1 MRISP
6 IEATFFDTSQ
16 PANRLPLGEFALI
29 GDCRTAALVSRQG
42 SIDWLCLPNFSESSV
57 FAALLDLN
65 GGHFAIHPTTPFRS
79 ARRYAGHTPVL
90 ETKFS
95 TAEGCVRL
103 RDAMTIMDG
112 VSQLRP
118 MREIIRIVEGSEG
131 EVPMDVE
138 IDVRPEY
145 GKSQPRL
152 RRHGDLGWAILF
164 GNQIIIV
171 QSDVPLEAD
180 GTVLRGR
187 FRSVPGSVWRF
198 SLAYTDGE
206 TAIFPPLREAGRR
219 VEETIEWWSNW
230 SRTCRY
236 HGPHRDAVL
245 RSALTL
251 KLMIHALSG
260 AVVAAPTTSLP
271 ETIGRDDTYDYRYCW
286 LRDAGFTIDALT
298 SLGFHEDAADYLTW
312 LLHSTRLSWPK
323 LRVLYDVYGR
333 DASTENHLSHLS
345 GYCQSR
351 PVRTG
356 NQAGGQLQ
364 LDAYG
369 HVVLAAERYVSGGGK
384 LGSAETHMLRG
395 LGKTVCREWKK
406 PDNGIWEIR
415 GEKRHYTFSKLM
427 CWVALDRLLKLH
439 REGHMSLGSLKD
451 KFTDA
456 RDSIADAIDT
466 HGFHAE
472 LKSYVADFDSN
483 YLDASLLLIPV
494 LGFREASDPRV
505 TGTFE
510 RIHERLSRNGLIYR
524 YETGYGAKAYRENSF
539 GVCTFWAVQ
548 VLAVQGRHDE
558 AEEMFRNALNCAN
571 DVLLFGE
578 EIDPTNG
585 RNTGNFPQGLTHVG
599 LINAALALEQPNRMT
614 GR

>member
-1 MRISP
+1 M
-6 IEATFFDTSQ
+6 
-16 PANRLPLGEFALI
+16 GEFALI

-42 SIDWLCLPNFSESSV
+42 SIDWLCLPHFSGSSV
-57 FAALLDLN
+57 FAALLDPDA
-65 GGHFAIHPTTPFRS
+65 GHFAIHPTTPFR
-79 ARRYAGHTPVL
+79 ATRRYAEDTAVL
-90 ETKFS
+90 ETKFT
-95 TAEGCVRL
+95 TADGCVCL

-112 VSQLRP
+112 VTQLRP
-118 MREIIRIVEGSEG
+118 MREIIRIVEGAEG
-131 EVPMDVE
+131 EVPLEVE
-138 IDVRPEY
+138 IDVRPGY

-152 RRHGDLGWAILF
+152 RRHAAGWAILF
-164 GNQIIIV
+164 GNEILIV

-180 GTVLRGR
+180 GYVLRGR
-187 FRSVPGSVWRF
+187 FRSVPGSAIRF
-198 SLAYTDGE
+198 SLAYTHGE
-206 TAIFPPLREAGRR
+206 TAIFPPLHEAGCR
-219 VEETIEWWSNW
+219 VEETLKWWSNW
-230 SRTCRY
+230 SQACRY
-236 HGPHRDAVL
+236 HGPYRDAVL

-251 KLMIHALSG
+251 KLLIHALSG

-298 SLGFHEDAADYLTW
+298 CLGFHEDAADYLTW

-333 DASTENHLSHLS
+333 DASKESNLSHLA

-384 LGSAETHMLRG
+384 LGSAETRMLRG

-415 GEKRHYTFSKLM
+415 GAKRHYTFSKLM

-439 REGHMSLGSLKD
+439 REGHMSLGSLEH
-451 KFTDA
+451 KFTGA
-456 RDSIADAIDT
+456 RDTIADAIDR
-466 HGFHAE
+466 HGFHTE

-494 LGFREASDPRV
+494 LGFKEASDPRFA
-505 TGTFE
+505 GTLQC
-510 RIHERLSRNGLIYR
+510 IHERLSQNGLIYR
-524 YETGYGAKAYRENSF
+524 YETGYGARGYRENSF

-548 VLAVQGRHDE
+548 ALAAEGRYDE
-558 AEEMFRNALNCAN
+558 AEEVFRNALNCAN

-578 EIDPTNG
+578 EIDPGSG

-599 LINAALALEQPNRMT
+599 LINAALALENPNRMR